1 MTTPIKALFAAI
13 ATAAIAVSVS
23 APVLADDGW
32 GRGDRNGYGDS
43 FRHGYREGNP
53 RHAVAACSRI
63 AEIQASRSSYG
74 RARVTDIRDVRNT
87 RWGYEV
93 RGRLVVQGRDY
104 DRHDRGWNDRDYG
117 RGWGDSYRRH
127 DSGSFTCRVERGR
140 VAYLDI
146 DGIRGL

>member
-1 MTTPIKALFAAI
+1 MQTMTTPIKALFAAL
-13 ATAAIAVSVS
+13 ATAAIAVSFS
-23 APVLADDGW
+23 APAMADDGW
-32 GRGDRNGYGDS
+32 GRGDRNGNGDS
-43 FRHGYREGNP
+43 LRHGYREGNP
-53 RHAVAACSRI
+53 RHAVAACSRV
-63 AEIQASRSSYG
+63 AERQASRSSYG
-74 RARVTDIRDVRNT
+74 RARVTDIRDVRDT

-93 RGRLVVQGRDY
+93 RGRIAVHGR
-104 DRHDRGWNDRDYG
+104 DRGWND